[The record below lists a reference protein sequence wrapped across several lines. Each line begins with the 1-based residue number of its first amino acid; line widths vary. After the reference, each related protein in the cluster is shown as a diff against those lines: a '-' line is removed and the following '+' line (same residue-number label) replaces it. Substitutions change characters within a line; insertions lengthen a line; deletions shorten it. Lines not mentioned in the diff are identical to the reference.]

1 MEKFSPGQFSHKEKI
16 TWKHSAFSH
25 NESIWQC
32 FFFFF
37 KLLLVGKI
45 LDLKRSNLLSQ
56 GGKQCQ
62 ELSKTVINSHLL
74 MPHVTTHGVLLVR
87 FFYQSRNTV
96 FYSSASGHSEGL
108 GCCTV
113 FLTGHLSLRL
123 SYICCIVYP
132 QACKEA
138 WSMEWESINF
148 NDFMS
153 LYPNML
159 SSICETEQLKFLK
172 VIQIERFN
180 QKVLCTQQ
188 YTIL

>member
-1 MEKFSPGQFSHKEKI
+1 MKALSIFLK
-16 TWKHSAFSH
+16 WKYLAV
-25 NESIWQC
+25 

-37 KLLLVGKI
+37 LNSCLLEKP
-45 LDLKRSNLLSQ
+45 
-56 GGKQCQ
+56 CQ
-62 ELSKTVINSHLL
+62 ELSATVINSHLL
-74 MPHVTTHGVLLVR
+74 MPHVTTHGVLLVH
-87 FFYQSRNTV
+87 FFYQSRITV

-113 FLTGHLSLRL
+113 VLTEHLSLRL

-148 NDFMS
+148 YDFMS
-153 LYPNML
+153 LYPNIL

-172 VIQIERFN
+172 VIQMERFN
-180 QKVLCTQQ
+180 QRYFAHSNTLYYNK
-188 YTIL
+188 